1 LKIVPRML
9 LWIYALAVLLA
20 SGYVLWL
27 YGAST
32 FGGFIANGNIIPV
45 DDTVAAIA
53 LLLLLVSVFFLLY
66 RTKRRQREPQAVTHK
81 MENGD
86 VKITYETLEQLAER
100 AAAKI
105 RGVQNLKTR
114 VRVQE
119 GGALVIG
126 VRFSVEA
133 DLDIPKTTAELQ
145 ESVKQYVEGTTGLSV
160 EQVTVYVTEL
170 APAKETVKKRVE

>member
-1 LKIVPRML
+1 MKIVPRML

-20 SGYVLWL
+20 SGYVLVL
-27 YGAST
+27 YGETA
-32 FGGFIANGNIIPV
+32 FGEGVNNIRI

-53 LLLLLVSVFFLLY
+53 LVLLLVSVFFLLY
-66 RTKRRQREPQAVTHK
+66 RTKRRQREPQSVIHK
-81 MENGD
+81 MEHGD
-86 VKITYETLEQLAER
+86 VKITYETVEQLAER
-100 AAAKI
+100 AATKI

-126 VRFSVEA
+126 VRFSVDA

-145 ESVKQYVEGTTGLSV
+145 EAVKQYVEGTTGLSV
-160 EQVTVYVTEL
+160 EQVAVYVTEV
-170 APAKETVKKRVE
+170 APAKEVVKKRVE